1 MSGILQTLFNGSIK
15 FGLVIV
21 VLFLFGV
28 YPDWHLILFPLAAM
42 SMILVGTTVGLL
54 ITPIGL
60 LYTDV
65 GKGIPLVMQFLMF
78 VSPVVFPV
86 PTADWAAKIFELN
99 PLTPLILVARDWLT
113 GMPTENLW
121 PFVTINLLF
130 LLVLLMVGIIY
141 RIAMPIMIERI
152 GT

>member
-1 MSGILQTLFNGSIK
+1 
-15 FGLVIV
+15 
-21 VLFLFGV
+21 
-28 YPDWHLILFPLAAM
+28 M

-86 PTADWAAKIFELN
+86 PTVGWASKIFEIN
-99 PLTPLILVARDWLT
+99 PLTSLVLVARDWLT
-113 GMPTENLW
+113 GVPTQFLLS
-121 PFVTINLLF
+121 FVLINLSFLIA
-130 LLVLLMVGIIY
+130 LLVVSVIY
-141 RIAMPIMIERI
+141 RLAMPIMIERM
-152 GT
+152 GA